1 MKYLT
6 KCYYI
11 SVSVIFIIILGCRKV
26 NDDCNLNDYPNAP
39 IIEWNTHVDGSE
51 EESHG
56 HYILSCSDG
65 GYLQIGETG
74 VIPNDTKILIV
85 KTNPFGQLIWKKEF
99 GNNGINLGNSAIET
113 PNGYIICGCLLYT
126 SPSPRDRH

>member
-1 MKYLT
+1 M
-6 KCYYI
+6 
-11 SVSVIFIIILGCRKV
+11 
-26 NDDCNLNDYPNAP
+26 N
-39 IIEWNTHVDGSE
+39 GSE

-74 VIPNDTKILIV
+74 IIPNTTKIFIV
-85 KTNPFGQLIWKKEF
+85 KTNHSGQLIWKKEF

-113 PNGYIICGCLLYT
+113 LSGYIICGATNGNSVLIKLNKNKWK
-126 SPSPRDRH
+126 SRVF

>member
-1 MKYLT
+1 MT
-6 KCYYI
+6 KHYCI
-11 SVSVIFIIILGCRKV
+11 SISVIFINILGCRKV

-39 IIEWNTHVDGSE
+39 IIEWNTQVNGSE

-74 VIPNDTKILIV
+74 IIPNTTKIFI
-85 KTNPFGQLIWKKEF
+85 
-99 GNNGINLGNSAIET
+99 
-113 PNGYIICGCLLYT
+113 CLLYT
-126 SPSPRDRH
+126 SPSPRD